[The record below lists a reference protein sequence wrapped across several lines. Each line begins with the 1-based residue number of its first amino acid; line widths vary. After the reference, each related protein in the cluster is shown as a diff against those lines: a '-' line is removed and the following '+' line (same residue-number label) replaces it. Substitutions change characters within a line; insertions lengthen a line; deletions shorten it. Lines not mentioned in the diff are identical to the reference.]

1 MFTRISKLSSAA
13 ALGIALLSSTVV
25 IAQTVGADGLIKVKS
40 AYGMEET
47 LDRLKKD
54 IAGKGIMFF
63 SEVDQAKLAAGAA
76 SSCTHRRC

>member
-47 LDRLKKD
+47 LDRLKKG
-54 IAGKGIMFF
+54 IAGKGIKIGRAH
-63 SEVDQAKLAAGAA
+63 V
-76 SSCTHRRC
+76 

>member
-47 LDRLKKD
+47 LDRLKKG